1 VHQTEVPD
9 YLGLAGSTEHCDLRV
24 PHFIGL
30 HALQVLPLIAFVLR
44 RRRLSTDARVR
55 LTLTAAGS
63 YFALFVLLLI
73 QALRGQ
79 PILNPDKLTIGAFG
93 AWVLIT
99 AICAVKSLGLAAPTG
114 TPEIV

>member
-1 VHQTEVPD
+1 
-9 YLGLAGSTEHCDLRV
+9 V

-30 HALQVLPLIAFVLR
+30 HALQVLPMLAFALR
-44 RRRLSTDARVR
+44 RRRPSTDTRVR

-79 PILNPDKLTIGAFG
+79 PIRNPDKLTIGAFG

-99 AICAVKSLGLAAPTG
+99 AICAVKSVDLAAPIG
-114 TPEIV
+114 TPETV